1 VTGAAGRHAIEMRTA
16 TAADAEL
23 LADLGARAF
32 SDTFLA
38 STTAQDMAAYIAGAF
53 GPRVQADELA
63 DPARTFLIAEADG
76 ETAGYVQLKRGES
89 PECVAASR
97 PIEIVRFYADAH
109 WIGRGVGAALMR
121 ASLRLA
127 GDEGRDVVWLDVW
140 EENDRAIAFYRKWGF
155 APVGT
160 ARFRIGDDLQNDL
173 VMSRRVDAVAPGPV
187 VPLGSA
193 EG

>member
-1 VTGAAGRHAIEMRTA
+1 
-16 TAADAEL
+16 
-23 LADLGARAF
+23 
-32 SDTFLA
+32 
-38 STTAQDMAAYIAGAF
+38 
-53 GPRVQADELA
+53 VQAAELA
-63 DPARTFLIAEADG
+63 DPSRTFLIAEVDG
-76 ETAGYVQLKRGES
+76 DTTGYAQLKRGIS
-89 PECVAASR
+89 PQCVVAAW
-97 PIEIVRFYADAH
+97 PIEIVRFYADAP

-127 GDEGRDVVWLDVW
+127 GDEDRDVVWLDVW